1 MKNKNK
7 KQNNNGGFLG
17 LPFLKVNPHDDDVGV
32 EDTTPN
38 LKFFFKL
45 FARKIGRLLSVN
57 ILMLMLLVPIV
68 TIALIYLWGPTTPVH
83 TETVSAPLYGINIL
97 ERADGVNIA
106 PGLSVLTQIFT
117 DKTELPMVTPT
128 NMIWM
133 ILCGLFLFITWGWQ
147 HVGFTYIMRGLVRG
161 DPVFIISDY
170 FYAIKHNFKQGF
182 LFGMIDFSII
192 AILVIDFLYFYNR
205 TGVFRLDLMY
215 FIIFALVII
224 YFFMRFYTYMMLIT
238 FDIKTFKIFKN
249 ALIFSVLGFKRNI
262 MAAIGIALML
272 GLYYLIYMLSFPL
285 GLSLMLVF
293 FMAAVEFIKAYAAY
307 PIITKYMVKD

>member
-1 MKNKNK
+1 M
-7 KQNNNGGFLG
+7 G
-17 LPFLKVNPHDDDVGV
+17 LPFLKVNPHDEDVGV

-133 ILCGLFLFITWGWQ
+133 ILC
-147 HVGFTYIMRGLVRG
+147 
-161 DPVFIISDY
+161 
-170 FYAIKHNFKQGF
+170 
-182 LFGMIDFSII
+182 
-192 AILVIDFLYFYNR
+192 
-205 TGVFRLDLMY
+205 
-215 FIIFALVII
+215 
-224 YFFMRFYTYMMLIT
+224 
-238 FDIKTFKIFKN
+238 
-249 ALIFSVLGFKRNI
+249 
-262 MAAIGIALML
+262 
-272 GLYYLIYMLSFPL
+272 
-285 GLSLMLVF
+285 
-293 FMAAVEFIKAYAAY
+293 
-307 PIITKYMVKD
+307 